1 MPDQPHAIQRCR
13 MFPSRNPGLTTAGAS
28 RRKLIGII
36 TVVAGLLAV
45 GTPADAQ
52 EPLKK
57 IKVGV
62 GTLVL
67 NAALPY
73 VMLPPALGYWQEEGY
88 DAEVFPAQSS
98 IQAVQLLVAG
108 NVDFI
113 QVNSGPM
120 LQAVVKNNL
129 PLRSVMITTVI
140 DW

>member
-1 MPDQPHAIQRCR
+1 MSPPCKPHV
-13 MFPSRNPGLTTAGAS
+13 TTAGTI
-28 RRKLIGII
+28 RRNLIGA
-36 TVVAGLLAV
+36 VAAVAALLAV
-45 GTPADAQ
+45 GVAANAQ

-73 VMLPPALGYWQEEGY
+73 VMLPPALGYWQQEGY

-98 IQAVQLLVAG
+98 IQAVQLLASG

-113 QVNSGPM
+113 QVNSGPF
-120 LQAVVKNNL
+120 LQAVVKNGL
-129 PLRSVMITTVI
+129 PLRSVMTRR
-140 DW
+140 

>member
-1 MPDQPHAIQRCR
+1 MPADVHAIQRCR
-13 MFPSRNPGLTTAGAS
+13 MSPSRESNVTTAGS
-28 RRKLIGII
+28 THRKLIAIVS
-36 TVVAGLLAV
+36 VVVGLLGI

-52 EPLKK
+52 QALKK
-57 IKVGV
+57 IKVGG

-140 DW
+140 D